1 MVGCLLKFNHFQPHI
16 FSRFIIHQQNREEK
30 TLLQLHT
37 KNFEEGVRALIR
49 AWAHIFSKFI
59 IHQQNKEERSLL
71 QLHTKYI
78 EGGGGGGANSR
89 LGAHFQ

>member
-49 AWAHIFSKFI
+49 GWAHIFSKLFSMNKAKKKEHCSNFI
-59 IHQQNKEERSLL
+59 PSIYDSLR
-71 QLHTKYI
+71 K
-78 EGGGGGGANSR
+78 GGQWGYAS
-89 LGAHFQ
+89 LGAY